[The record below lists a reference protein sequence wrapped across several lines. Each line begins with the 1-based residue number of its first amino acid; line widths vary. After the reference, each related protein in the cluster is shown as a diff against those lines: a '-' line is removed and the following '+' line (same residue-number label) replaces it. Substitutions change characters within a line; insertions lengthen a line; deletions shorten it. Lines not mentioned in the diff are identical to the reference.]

1 MLFFSRYVAGTQV
14 LHAFF
19 ILPFHVPPPAVFLV
33 FLRALSAF
41 VDVSN
46 MADEKWIAG
55 LRGDMSVH
63 MAAKKA
69 LALRLGAVRDRLPAA
84 AFHAEDDSEHVHQ
97 LRVATRRTAAALRI
111 FADCLPARLYKKIR
125 KALRTVRRSAAEARD
140 WDVFLEMLQTRL
152 GRATSKQRR
161 GLDFLL
167 GFAHG
172 QRVLAQE
179 HLKQAYGTKADQFA
193 LRCEKVLQALEASRN
208 SSQTLAEH
216 AAPTL
221 AQLLRELEAA
231 ASADLQQYEALHQVR
246 ILGKQLRYAMEI
258 FASCFAGDFRHRY
271 YPAVVEMQEILGIAN
286 DSHVACQRLQGLRS
300 RLKRTQP
307 RQWPHYQDGLE
318 VLLGFH
324 ERRLPQQRK
333 KFEKWWQAWLKSGA
347 EQAFVE
353 LIQGKGRITKHE

>member
-1 MLFFSRYVAGTQV
+1 
-14 LHAFF
+14 
-19 ILPFHVPPPAVFLV
+19 VPIVPIAPIVP
-33 FLRALSAF
+33 F

-63 MAAKKA
+63 AAAKKV
-69 LALRLGAVRDRLPAA
+69 LALRLGVVRDRLPDA
-84 AFHAEDDSEHVHQ
+84 AFHAEGDSEHVHQ

-111 FADCLPARLYKKIR
+111 FADCLPARLFKKIR

-152 GRATSKQRR
+152 ARATAKQRR

-179 HLKQAYGTKADQFA
+179 HLKQAYGAKADQFA
-193 LRCEKVLQALEASRN
+193 LRCEKVLQALETSRN
-208 SSQTLAEH
+208 SSQTLAEL
-216 AAPTL
+216 AAPIL
-221 AQLLRELEAA
+221 AQLLQELEAA

-271 YPAVVEMQEILGIAN
+271 YPAVIDMQEILGLAN

-300 RLKRTQP
+300 RLIRTQP

-318 VLLGFH
+318 VLLRFH

-347 EQAFVE
+347 GAGFAGLVR
-353 LIQGKGRITKHE
+353 GS